1 MTIQIA
7 PSILSADFCN
17 LERDLKAIS
26 NADLVHVDV
35 MDHHFV
41 PNLTLGEP
49 IVARI
54 CQVTDLPV
62 DVHLMI
68 EDPDRWAPE
77 YAKLGAAS
85 VSFHMG
91 ATHAPVRLARQLR
104 DMGCKA
110 CFAVRPAEPV
120 EPIFDILDEFDMV
133 LIMTVEPG
141 FGGQKFLDNQMA
153 KVRRLRDEITR
164 RGLKTKIQVDGGVS
178 PKTAPYRCRSRCR
191 CAGRR
196 FRRVRCRESGRGYRL
211 HPREGRSSLQGVNAH
226 HTRKHTTMKT
236 FESLFAE
243 LSEKAATKQ
252 AGSLTVDELA
262 KGTHFIGKKIVEEA
276 GETWI
281 AAEYE
286 GADRTAEEMSQLIY
300 HLQVMM
306 IDRGITLEDI
316 YKNL

>member
-141 FGGQKFLDNQMA
+141 FGGQKFMA
-153 KVRRLRDEITR
+153 DMMPKVQAI
-164 RGLKTKIQVDGGVS
+164 RGYIDAMNPACELEVDGGVDGDTCKLCIAS
-178 PKTAPYRCRSRCR
+178 GANVLV
-191 CAGRR
+191 AGSA
-196 FRRVRCRESGRGYRL
+196 VY
-211 HPREGRSSLQGVNAH
+211 
-226 HTRKHTTMKT
+226 
-236 FESLFAE
+236 
-243 LSEKAATKQ
+243 KAADIPAKIK
-252 AGSLTVDELA
+252 EL
-262 KGTHFIGKKIVEEA
+262 
-276 GETWI
+276 
-281 AAEYE
+281 
-286 GADRTAEEMSQLIY
+286 
-300 HLQVMM
+300 
-306 IDRGITLEDI
+306 RG
-316 YKNL
+316 

>member
-164 RGLKTKIQVDGGVS
+164 WWRAPQDR
-178 PKTAPYRCRSRCR
+178 PYRCRSRCR

-196 FRRVRCRESGRGYRL
+196 FRRVRCRETGRGYRL

-226 HTRKHTTMKT
+226 HTRKHTNMKT
-236 FESLFAE
+236 FESLFTE

>member
-1 MTIQIA
+1 MSNIAIA

-17 LERDLKAIS
+17 LERDLKAIA

-49 IVARI
+49 IVGRI

-85 VSFHMG
+85 ISFHMG

-104 DMGCKA
+104 EMGCKA

-141 FGGQKFLDNQMA
+141 FGGQKLQEWPLK
-153 KVRRLRDEITR
+153 KVRT
-164 RGLKTKIQVDGGVS
+164 LKAHFPNLLIEVDGGINL
-178 PKTAPYRCRSRCR
+178 
-191 CAGRR
+191 
-196 FRRVRCRESGRGYRL
+196 E
-211 HPREGRSSLQGVNAH
+211 NAH
-226 HTRKHTTMKT
+226 
-236 FESLFAE
+236 
-243 LSEKAATKQ
+243 
-252 AGSLTVDELA
+252 
-262 KGTHFIGKKIVEEA
+262 IVREA
-276 GETWI
+276 GTDVLI
-281 AAEYE
+281 A
-286 GADRTAEEMSQLIY
+286 GTAVFTAKDPEQAIRQL
-300 HLQVMM
+300 
-306 IDRGITLEDI
+306 RGEPV
-316 YKNL
+316 

>member
-133 LIMTVEPG
+133 PPCTVPRIRPR
-141 FGGQKFLDNQMA
+141 LSTPSA
-153 KVRRLRDEITR
+153 RRPKQPSR
-164 RGLKTKIQVDGGVS
+164 RER
-178 PKTAPYRCRSRCR
+178 PPY
-191 CAGRR
+191 
-196 FRRVRCRESGRGYRL
+196 
-211 HPREGRSSLQGVNAH
+211 
-226 HTRKHTTMKT
+226 K
-236 FESLFAE
+236 
-243 LSEKAATKQ
+243 
-252 AGSLTVDELA
+252 
-262 KGTHFIGKKIVEEA
+262 EA
-276 GETWI
+276 Y
-281 AAEYE
+281 EYE
-286 GADRTAEEMSQLIY
+286 DF
-300 HLQVMM
+300 
-306 IDRGITLEDI
+306 
-316 YKNL
+316 

>member
-62 DVHLMI
+62 AVHLMI

-141 FGGQKFLDNQMA
+141 FGGQAFQPQTLE
-153 KVRRLRDEITR
+153 KVRLLRSEIEA
-164 RGLKTKIQVDGGVS
+164 RGLHTRIEIDGGIKAQSGALAVE
-178 PKTAPYRCRSRCR
+178 
-191 CAGRR
+191 AGCDTLVAGSYV
-196 FRRVRCRESGRGYRL
+196 FKNDI
-211 HPREGRSSLQGVNAH
+211 LQAV
-226 HTRKHTTMKT
+226 
-236 FESLFAE
+236 ESLIC
-243 LSEKAATKQ
+243 L
-252 AGSLTVDELA
+252 
-262 KGTHFIGKKIVEEA
+262 
-276 GETWI
+276 
-281 AAEYE
+281 
-286 GADRTAEEMSQLIY
+286 
-300 HLQVMM
+300 
-306 IDRGITLEDI
+306 
-316 YKNL
+316 